1 MPKKKKFTPDTDTGL
16 LLRVIAD
23 QARGIAR
30 KMVNKFADG
39 AKESKAHPMAG
50 PTAAVVCAEA
60 GYVALM
66 RENPETAHLIAACAE
81 GELSRV
87 IASIRAVQAEV
98 QPKPEPAEEPRIIIA
113 TQMP

>member
-1 MPKKKKFTPDTDTGL
+1 MPKKKFQPETETGL

-30 KMVNKFADG
+30 KMVNKFADD
-39 AKESKAHPMAG
+39 AKASKAHPMAG

-87 IASIRAVQAEV
+87 ITSVRGVQTEL
-98 QPKPEPAEEPRIIIA
+98 QPKPEPVEEPRVIIA
-113 TQMP
+113 TKMP